1 MKPHRSQQTR
11 SMGKAGRFQILR
23 ARNGATEA
31 FLRREILPPQTTQ
44 LLTVV
49 TLALRL

>member
-1 MKPHRSQQTR
+1 
-11 SMGKAGRFQILR
+11 MGNAGRFQILC
-23 ARNGATEA
+23 ARNGATEP
-31 FLRREILPPQTTQ
+31 FRRTDILPPQTTQ